1 MKVKGEKMAK
11 VALVLSGCGHLD
23 GTEIQEAVLT
33 IFTLEKLG
41 VEWEGVALNENQKHV
56 INHLHQSIDS
66 KASPRN
72 ILQESARITRG
83 NVIDLTDADSDDY
96 DAVIFPGG
104 FGAAKNIMDFA
115 FVGDET
121 YAINEEVLEFA
132 RSFYLADKP
141 AGYICIAPLMIPL
154 VYPEGTK
161 ATVGTDESTTAILE
175 KKGAEAIIMGAT
187 EICIDDNVKLVS
199 TPAYMCAKSMLEASQ
214 GIQKLVEKVVSYI

>member
-1 MKVKGEKMAK
+1 MAK
-11 VALVLSGCGHLD
+11 VALVLSGCGYLD

-33 IFTLEKLG
+33 IFALEKLG
-41 VEWEGVALNENQKHV
+41 VEWQGVALNENQKHV
-56 INHLHQSIDS
+56 VNHLHQSVDA

-83 NVIDLTDADSDDY
+83 NVIDLEDADSDDY

-115 FVGDET
+115 FVGDDT
-121 YAINEEVLEFA
+121 YTMNEDVLKFA
-132 RSFYLADKP
+132 RAFYLSDKP

-161 ATVGTDESTTAILE
+161 ATVGIDENTAAILE
-175 KKGAEAIIMGAT
+175 KKGAEAMIMNAT

-199 TPAYMCAKSMLEASQ
+199 TPAYMCTENMLEVFE
-214 GIQKLVEKVVSYI
+214 GIEKLVEKVVSYI

>member
-1 MKVKGEKMAK
+1 MAR

-33 IFTLEKLG
+33 ILALEKLG
-41 VEWEGVALNENQKHV
+41 VEWQGVALNENQKHV
-56 INHLHQSIDS
+56 VNHLNHSVDN

-83 NVIDLTDADSDDY
+83 NIIDIVDADSDDY

-115 FVGDET
+115 FVGDDS
-121 YAINEEVLEFA
+121 YQMNEDVLKFA
-132 RSFYLADKP
+132 RAFYLADKP

-161 ATVGTDESTTAILE
+161 ATVGNDENTTAILA
-175 KKGAEAIIMGAT
+175 KKGAKAIIMDAT
-187 EICIDDNVKLVS
+187 EICVDEGVKLVS
-199 TPAYMCAKSMLEASQ
+199 TPAYMCAKNMLEASQ
-214 GIQKLVEKVVSYI
+214 GIEKLVDKVVSYI